1 LGSNGEFIFGTTL
14 TYCGEWMWLGCMDM
28 GPNKQIHHL
37 PPGVSGFFGTIS
49 LFLGIALYLRNMIFA
64 DLEKGGKLQ
73 QDSPVI
79 SWDSR
84 ATLPSS
90 PHHLPKSF
98 WVPCSKTT

>member
-1 LGSNGEFIFGTTL
+1 
-14 TYCGEWMWLGCMDM
+14 MWLGCMDM

-79 SWDSR
+79 MGFESHSSIF
-84 ATLPSS
+84 APPPSEKLLG
-90 PHHLPKSF
+90 PLQ
-98 WVPCSKTT
+98 